1 MGSAKAG
8 GVHESLSKDIL
19 AHAQK
24 HSSKPLKRVLNIE
37 YRLTRTTPLVQP
49 ANAFPAALIDG
60 LTVVHYLVYD
70 LGFHPRNII
79 LSGDSAGGNITLGL
93 TRYLRDAPLPASRSL
108 DVVTSP
114 LDSITSLMPGA
125 MLLTSPWC
133 DVASTHIPERAGT
146 DCSFVRNAKT
156 DIVGRYRM
164 CPAPSPHDSFS
175 ISKISNQLSVFS
187 I

>member
-1 MGSAKAG
+1 MGSAVAG
-8 GVHESLSKDIL
+8 GVHESLPKDIL

-24 HSSKPLKRVLNIE
+24 HSSKPLKRILNVE

-93 TRYLRDAPLPASRSL
+93 TRYLRDAPLPASRSM
-108 DVVTSP
+108 DAVTSSSSS
-114 LDSITSLMPGA
+114 LDSVTSLMPGA
-125 MLLTSPWC
+125 MVLISPWC
-133 DVASTHIPERAGT
+133 DVASTHIPERAGA

-156 DIVGRYRM
+156 DIVGRYRT
-164 CPAPSPHDSFS
+164 
-175 ISKISNQLSVFS
+175 
-187 I
+187 